1 MITWPKI
8 HLGRSS
14 DEGGEELSTQP
25 SERVCGCVAAMADM
39 NRRKGGVRSQQ
50 SYMQASQQQ
59 QFSAYQQ
66 QMQAQAQAQPQQSP
80 YQYQQYQKQ
89 QQQKAPG
96 FHPSR
101 TGGYRSASTTAR
113 PGAQKPMPGAKMG
126 IKSGMTVEDLKRLT
140 QKRMQQ
146 SAAGNPATPKT
157 SAAEG
162 FSSARPATPKINMAV
177 VNATST
183 PAAVATPPVIP
194 KTGMSVQE
202 LKQLT
207 ALRVASQNVPVHASE
222 VTGLVSKAVLSNAAK
237 SHYRD
242 SLRSSL
248 TPGSTPKRSH
258 HTRSSSS
265 TQFGSAQYGGFGNQS
280 SDLSRSHGP
289 SDLSRSHGP
298 LSSGT
303 SGDVIPVRGHRSRS
317 RSSQLPNVDT
327 SVDNMPMRYSYTGG
341 QTPEDYFS
349 SYDFG
354 GGNSTSSQETDP
366 GRGSL
371 DDGTTSGRNS
381 LLQFPEDSFPP
392 PPPMDESGGF
402 VSTALPSWSPPPTR
416 TKKLNASASSGATF
430 YNQQTS
436 YYNIASKDEAAPSN
450 DAAAGAGQSLDQNAD
465 LAPPPGLTRRP
476 SMTVPWQ
483 VAEAVLNT
491 PQTNTGRKKL
501 LDTGAENSS
510 SGLNSSAA
518 EAAAQLTGLSLQPST
533 RSRGTSGAQ
542 SPSPPSSGML
552 SSSPSS
558 SSGMPQSGGAASAA
572 RRGSFGNA
580 AEFFKFRRRSKSR
593 LELARDLSFG
603 DNGELGGYPSYGT
616 AGAMP
621 GIAERHGDAEDGFH
635 DDSASDASSSSSAN
649 DESSSQDYT
658 DEDVVQVT
666 GGYDDTTEISGSF
679 VSFYNA
685 ARQQQG
691 GLSALSIPPPPPPPP
706 MTDEDDDASTT
717 SSSKGN
723 GLPMMSPNGARL
735 RKVAEL
741 ARRGSLSSEDK
752 TRAKDEIIQS
762 SLGIGASNAAR
773 LLATKKE
780 DRGDRVPAT
789 APSVTAPP
797 GFPGVPRTTPKA
809 SGKKMLAPGSGIVR
823 SSTAERLVAS
833 STSAGAA
840 AAAAALGASTVSS
853 GSSAASQAAEG
864 GANNTLEERLA
875 AAAQR
880 VADCVG
886 KGDMTGF
893 QQAMDELDWLR
904 NEASKLMRG

>member
-1 MITWPKI
+1 
-8 HLGRSS
+8 
-14 DEGGEELSTQP
+14 
-25 SERVCGCVAAMADM
+25 MADM

-50 SYMQASQQQ
+50 SFMQQAAATSQQ
-59 QFSAYQQ
+59 QFSPYQQ
-66 QMQAQAQAQPQQSP
+66 QLQAQAQAQAQAQNP

-89 QQQKAPG
+89 QQQQQQQQSKAPG
-96 FHPSR
+96 FHPNRS
-101 TGGYRSASTTAR
+101 GGYRNASSAAAR
-113 PGAQKPMPGAKMG
+113 PQKPSMSGAKMG

-146 SAAGNPATPKT
+146 SSTTANPATPKT
-157 SAAEG
+157 SAPPEG
-162 FSSARPATPKINMAV
+162 FSSSRPATPKINMAV

-237 SHYRD
+237 SHYCD
-242 SLRSSL
+242 SLRGSL
-248 TPGSTPKRSH
+248 TPGNTPKRAH

-289 SDLSRSHGP
+289 LNSG
-298 LSSGT
+298 SSGE
-303 SGDVIPVRGHRSRS
+303 VIPVRGHRSRS
-317 RSSQLPNVDT
+317 RSSQLPNADT
-327 SVDNMPMRYSYTGG
+327 SGDNMPMRYSYTGG

-354 GGNSTSSQETDP
+354 GDNSTSSQETDP

-371 DDGTTSGRNS
+371 DDGATSSRNS
-381 LLQFPEDSFPP
+381 LLQFPDDSFPP

-416 TKKLNASASSGATF
+416 TKKLSASSSSGATF

-436 YYNIASKDEAAPSN
+436 YYNIASKDESTSNAAAP
-450 DAAAGAGQSLDQNAD
+450 GASQAQDQNAV

-491 PQTNTGRKKL
+491 PQTNIGRKKL
-501 LDTGAENSS
+501 LDSDLENST

-518 EAAAQLTGLSLQPST
+518 EAAAQLTGLSLQPSS
-533 RSRGTSGAQ
+533 RSRGNSGAQ
-542 SPSPPSSGML
+542 PPPPPPSSSGTL
-552 SSSPSS
+552 SSSPSTS
-558 SSGMPQSGGAASAA
+558 GGMPLSGGAAA

-621 GIAERHGDAEDGFH
+621 GIAERHGDAEDGAH
-635 DDSASDASSSSSAN
+635 DDSVSDASSSTSAN

-666 GGYDDTTEISGSF
+666 GGYDDKTEISGSF

-706 MTDEDDDASTT
+706 MGDDDDDASAT
-717 SSSKGN
+717 SSTKGN

-762 SLGIGASNAAR
+762 SLGIGANNAAR

-823 SSTAERLVAS
+823 STSS

-840 AAAAALGASTVSS
+840 AAAMALGASSQKTEAA
-853 GSSAASQAAEG
+853 GSSS
-864 GANNTLEERLA
+864 LEERLA
-875 AAAQR
+875 SAAQR

-904 NEASKLMRG
+904 NEANKLMRG

>member
-1 MITWPKI
+1 
-8 HLGRSS
+8 
-14 DEGGEELSTQP
+14 
-25 SERVCGCVAAMADM
+25 
-39 NRRKGGVRSQQ
+39 
-50 SYMQASQQQ
+50 
-59 QFSAYQQ
+59 
-66 QMQAQAQAQPQQSP
+66 
-80 YQYQQYQKQ
+80 
-89 QQQKAPG
+89 
-96 FHPSR
+96 
-101 TGGYRSASTTAR
+101 
-113 PGAQKPMPGAKMG
+113 
-126 IKSGMTVEDLKRLT
+126 
-140 QKRMQQ
+140 MQQ
-146 SAAGNPATPKT
+146 SAAAAGNPATPKT
-157 SAAEG
+157 AAPEG
-162 FSSARPATPKINMAV
+162 FSSSRPATPKINMAV
-177 VNATST
+177 VNATAT

-248 TPGSTPKRSH
+248 TPGSTPKRAH

-265 TQFGSAQYGGFGNQS
+265 TQFGSAQYSGFGGQA

-289 SDLSRSHGP
+289 SDLSRSLGP
-298 LSSGT
+298 LNSGS

-327 SVDNMPMRYSYTGG
+327 SDNMPMRYSYTGG

-371 DDGTTSGRNS
+371 DDGTTSSRNS
-381 LLQFPEDSFPP
+381 LLQFPEESFPP

-402 VSTALPSWSPPPTR
+402 VSTALPSWSPPPAR

-436 YYNIASKDEAAPSN
+436 YYNIASKDESSSN
-450 DAAAGAGQSLDQNAD
+450 DAVAAGTSQAQDQNAV

-501 LDTGAENSS
+501 LDSDLENST

-533 RSRGTSGAQ
+533 RSRGNSGLQ
-542 SPSPPSSGML
+542 SPPPPLSSSGTL

-558 SSGMPQSGGAASAA
+558 SGGMPLSGGAAGAA

-593 LELARDLSFG
+593 LELARDMSFG
-603 DNGELGGYPSYGT
+603 DGGELGGYPSYGT

-621 GIAERHGDAEDGFH
+621 GIAERHGDAEDGAH
-635 DDSASDASSSSSAN
+635 DDSASDASSSTSAN

-666 GGYDDTTEISGSF
+666 GGYDDNTEISGSF

-706 MTDEDDDASTT
+706 MGDDDDDASTT

-762 SLGIGASNAAR
+762 SLGIGANNAAR

-797 GFPGVPRTTPKA
+797 GFPGIPRTTPKA

-823 SSTAERLVAS
+823 SSAAAPS

-840 AAAAALGASTVSS
+840 AAAAALGASSQKADTS
-853 GSSAASQAAEG
+853 GSSS
-864 GANNTLEERLA
+864 LEERLA
-875 AAAQR
+875 AAAQK

>member
-1 MITWPKI
+1 
-8 HLGRSS
+8 
-14 DEGGEELSTQP
+14 
-25 SERVCGCVAAMADM
+25 MADM

-50 SYMQASQQQ
+50 SYMQATSQQH
-59 QFSAYQQ
+59 
-66 QMQAQAQAQPQQSP
+66 
-80 YQYQQYQKQ
+80 KV
-89 QQQKAPG
+89 PG
-96 FHPSR
+96 FHPNR
-101 TGGYRSASTTAR
+101 GGGYRSATAAR
-113 PGAQKPMPGAKMG
+113 PGAQKPSTTGAKMG

-146 SAAGNPATPKT
+146 SNPATPT
-157 SAAEG
+157 ASASEG

-183 PAAVATPPVIP
+183 PAAAATPPVVP

-207 ALRVASQNVPVHASE
+207 ALRVASQSVPVHASE
-222 VTGLVSKAVLSNAAK
+222 VTGLVSKAVLNNAAK

-242 SLRSSL
+242 NLRTSL

-265 TQFGSAQYGGFGNQS
+265 TQFGSAQYSGFGN
-280 SDLSRSHGP
+280 DLSRSHGP

-298 LSSGT
+298 LNSE
-303 SGDVIPVRGHRSRS
+303 SGDVSVRGHRSRS
-317 RSSQLPNVDT
+317 RSSQLPNVDS
-327 SVDNMPMRYSYTGG
+327 SVNDMPMRYSYTSG

-349 SYDFG
+349 AYDFG

-371 DDGTTSGRNS
+371 DDGASSSRNS
-381 LLQFPEDSFPP
+381 LLQFSEDSFPP

-416 TKKLNASASSGATF
+416 SKKLNASASSGATF

-436 YYNIASKDEAAPSN
+436 YYNIASKDEPATTSEV
-450 DAAAGAGQSLDQNAD
+450 GAGTSPAQDQNSV

-501 LDTGAENSS
+501 VDPDADTSS
-510 SGLNSSAA
+510 GGLNSSAA
-518 EAAAQLTGLSLQPST
+518 EAAAQLMGLSLQSS
-533 RSRGTSGAQ
+533 SRGRNSGI
-542 SPSPPSSGML
+542 PPPPPPSAGML
-552 SSSPSS
+552 SSSPST
-558 SSGMPQSGGAASAA
+558 SGGIPLPGGANAA

-603 DNGELGGYPSYGT
+603 DNGELAGYPSYGT

-621 GIAERHGDAEDGFH
+621 GIAERHGDAEDEIH
-635 DDSASDASSSSSAN
+635 EDSASDASVSTSAN

-658 DEDVVQVT
+658 DEDVIQVT
-666 GGYDDTTEISGSF
+666 GGYDDKAEISGSF

-685 ARQQQG
+685 SRQQQS
-691 GLSALSIPPPPPPPP
+691 GLSTLAIPPPPPPPP
-706 MTDEDDDASTT
+706 MTDDDDDAST
-717 SSSKGN
+717 SSSTKAN

-762 SLGIGASNAAR
+762 SLGIGANNAAR

-797 GFPGVPRTTPKA
+797 GFPGMPRSTPKA
-809 SGKKMLAPGSGIVR
+809 STKKMLAPGSGIVR
-823 SSTAERLVAS
+823 SSATPFGTSSGATLVAS
-833 STSAGAA
+833 N
-840 AAAAALGASTVSS
+840 VSP
-853 GSSAASQAAEG
+853 GSSNASQPRS
-864 GANNTLEERLA
+864 NNTLEERLA

-880 VADCVG
+880 VAECVG

>member
-1 MITWPKI
+1 
-8 HLGRSS
+8 
-14 DEGGEELSTQP
+14 
-25 SERVCGCVAAMADM
+25 MADM

-50 SYMQASQQQ
+50 SYMQQAAASQQQ
-59 QFSAYQQ
+59 QQFSPYQQ
-66 QMQAQAQAQPQQSP
+66 QLQAQAQAQAQQNP

-89 QQQKAPG
+89 QQQSKAPG
-96 FHPSR
+96 FHPNRS
-101 TGGYRSASTTAR
+101 GGYRSAAATAR
-113 PGAQKPMPGAKMG
+113 PGAPPTAGAKMG

-146 SAAGNPATPKT
+146 SSNPATPKAT
-157 SAAEG
+157 APEG
-162 FSSARPATPKINMAV
+162 FSSSRPATPKINMAV

-207 ALRVASQNVPVHASE
+207 AMRVASQNAPVHASE
-222 VTGLVSKAVLSNAAK
+222 VTGLVSKAVLNNAAK

-242 SLRSSL
+242 SMRSSL

-265 TQFGSAQYGGFGNQS
+265 TQFGSAQYGGFGNQT

-298 LSSGT
+298 LSSGM

-317 RSSQLPNVDT
+317 RSSQLPNVDS
-327 SVDNMPMRYSYTGG
+327 SVDNMPMRYSYTSG

-349 SYDFG
+349 TYDFGG

-366 GRGSL
+366 GRGSF
-371 DDGTTSGRNS
+371 DDAVASSRS
-381 LLQFPEDSFPP
+381 ALLQFPEDSFPP

-436 YYNIASKDEAAPSN
+436 YYNIASKDESASANDSRVAAN
-450 DAAAGAGQSLDQNAD
+450 ETQDQNAV

-483 VAEAVLNT
+483 VAESVLNT

-501 LDTGAENSS
+501 LDSDADTNSV
-510 SGLNSSAA
+510 GLNTSAA
-518 EAAAQLTGLSLQPST
+518 EAAAQLTGLSLQSST
-533 RSRGTSGAQ
+533 RSRGNSGAQ
-542 SPSPPSSGML
+542 PPASSSSVTL

-558 SSGMPQSGGAASAA
+558 SGSIPQSGGASAA

-621 GIAERHGDAEDGFH
+621 GIAERHGDAEDGIH
-635 DDSASDASSSSSAN
+635 EDSASDASSSTSAN

-666 GGYDDTTEISGSF
+666 GGYDDTAEISGSF

-685 ARQQQG
+685 SRQQQG

-706 MTDEDDDASTT
+706 MTDDEDDASTT
-717 SSSKGN
+717 SSTKGN

-762 SLGIGASNAAR
+762 SLGIGANNAAR

-789 APSVTAPP
+789 APSIIAPP
-797 GFPGVPRTTPKA
+797 GFPGMGSSVPPRTTPKA

-823 SSTAERLVAS
+823 SSTAAPS
-833 STSAGAA
+833 STSS
-840 AAAAALGASTVSS
+840 GASAAPGASP
-853 GSSAASQAAEG
+853 ASQKTAVAG
-864 GANNTLEERLA
+864 NSSLEERLA

-886 KGDMTGF
+886 KGDMAGF

>member
-1 MITWPKI
+1 
-8 HLGRSS
+8 
-14 DEGGEELSTQP
+14 
-25 SERVCGCVAAMADM
+25 MADM

-50 SYMQASQQQ
+50 SYLQQAAASPQPQP
-59 QFSAYQQ
+59 FSPYQ
-66 QMQAQAQAQPQQSP
+66 QMQQAQQNP

-89 QQQKAPG
+89 QQTKAPG
-96 FHPSR
+96 FHPNRS
-101 TGGYRSASTTAR
+101 GGYRSASTTR
-113 PGAQKPMPGAKMG
+113 PGAQKPAMSGAKMG

-146 SAAGNPATPKT
+146 TGGNPATPKT
-157 SAAEG
+157 PSSEG
-162 FSSARPATPKINMAV
+162 FSSSRPATPKINMAV

-222 VTGLVSKAVLSNAAK
+222 VTGLVSKAVLNNAAK
-237 SHYRD
+237 SHY
-242 SLRSSL
+242 RSSL

-258 HTRSSSS
+258 HTRSNSS
-265 TQFGSAQYGGFGNQS
+265 TQFGSAQYSGFGN
-280 SDLSRSHGP
+280 DLSRSHGP

-298 LSSGT
+298 LSSG
-303 SGDVIPVRGHRSRS
+303 SGDVPVRGHRSRS
-317 RSSQLPNVDT
+317 RSSQLPHGDSSMND
-327 SVDNMPMRYSYTGG
+327 MPMRYSFPSG

-354 GGNSTSSQETDP
+354 GGENSTSSQETDP

-371 DDGTTSGRNS
+371 DDGTASSRNS

-402 VSTALPSWSPPPTR
+402 VSRALPSWSPPPTR
-416 TKKLNASASSGATF
+416 SKKLNASTSSGATF

-436 YYNIASKDEAAPSN
+436 YYNIASKDDPNSVSDNTANTSQAQ
-450 DAAAGAGQSLDQNAD
+450 DH

-501 LDTGAENSS
+501 LDLDADTSS
-510 SGLNSSAA
+510 NGLNSSAA
-518 EAAAQLTGLSLQPST
+518 EAAAQLTGLSLQPS
-533 RSRGTSGAQ
+533 SRNRNSSAQ
-542 SPSPPSSGML
+542 PPPPPLSSGML
-552 SSSPSS
+552 SSSPPSFN
-558 SSGMPQSGGAASAA
+558 GMPPSGGANAA

-593 LELARDLSFG
+593 LELARDMPFG
-603 DNGELGGYPSYGT
+603 DNGELGGYASYGT
-616 AGAMP
+616 AMP
-621 GIAERHGDAEDGFH
+621 GIAERHGEAEDGIH
-635 DDSASDASSSSSAN
+635 EDSVSEASSSTSAN

-658 DEDVVQVT
+658 DEDVIQVT
-666 GGYDDTTEISGSF
+666 GGYDDTAEISGSF

-685 ARQQQG
+685 SRQQQG
-691 GLSALSIPPPPPPPP
+691 GLSSLSIPPPPPPPP
-706 MTDEDDDASTT
+706 MTDDDDDASTT
-717 SSSKGN
+717 SSTKGN

-780 DRGDRVPAT
+780 DRGDRIPAT
-789 APSVTAPP
+789 APPP
-797 GFPGVPRTTPKA
+797 GFPGMPRLTPKA
-809 SGKKMLAPGSGIVR
+809 STKKMLAPGSGIVR
-823 SSTAERLVAS
+823 SIAPS

-840 AAAAALGASTVSS
+840 AAASALGASTASS
-853 GSSAASQAAEG
+853 GSSVSSQKAEAG
-864 GANNTLEERLA
+864 NNSLEERLA
-875 AAAQR
+875 AAAQK

>member
-1 MITWPKI
+1 
-8 HLGRSS
+8 
-14 DEGGEELSTQP
+14 
-25 SERVCGCVAAMADM
+25 MADM
-39 NRRKGGVRSQQ
+39 NRRKGACAHSR
-50 SYMQASQQQ
+50 ATCRRRP
-59 QFSAYQQ
+59 A
-66 QMQAQAQAQPQQSP
+66 AA
-80 YQYQQYQKQ
+80 YQQYQKQ
-89 QQQKAPG
+89 QQSKVPG
-96 FHPSR
+96 FHPNRS
-101 TGGYRSASTTAR
+101 GGYRSTTAAR
-113 PGAQKPMPGAKMG
+113 PGAQKPSLPGAKMG

-146 SAAGNPATPKT
+146 TANSNPATPKA
-157 SAAEG
+157 SAPEG
-162 FSSARPATPKINMAV
+162 FSSARPSTPKINMAV

-183 PAAVATPPVIP
+183 PAAVATPPVVP

-222 VTGLVSKAVLSNAAK
+222 VTGLVSKAVLNNAAK

-242 SLRSSL
+242 NLRSSL
-248 TPGSTPKRSH
+248 TPGNTPKRSH

-265 TQFGSAQYGGFGNQS
+265 TQFGSAQYSGFGN
-280 SDLSRSHGP
+280 DLSRSHGP

-298 LSSGT
+298 LSSGS

-317 RSSQLPNVDT
+317 RSSQLPNVDS
-327 SVDNMPMRYSYTGG
+327 SVNDMPMRYSYTGG

-349 SYDFG
+349 AYDFG

-366 GRGSL
+366 GRGSV
-371 DDGTTSGRNS
+371 DDGAIPSRNS
-381 LLQFPEDSFPP
+381 LLQFQEDSFPP

-402 VSTALPSWSPPPTR
+402 VSTALPSWSPPPAR
-416 TKKLNASASSGATF
+416 SKKLNASASSGATF

-436 YYNIASKDEAAPSN
+436 YYNIASKDEPA
-450 DAAAGAGQSLDQNAD
+450 AAAGAGTGHAQDQNAV

-501 LDTGAENSS
+501 VDSDADTSS
-510 SGLNSSAA
+510 GGLNSSAA
-518 EAAAQLTGLSLQPST
+518 EAAAQRT
-533 RSRGTSGAQ
+533 A
-542 SPSPPSSGML
+542 SSSAFFGML
-552 SSSPSS
+552 SSSPSTS
-558 SSGMPQSGGAASAA
+558 GGMPLSGGANAA

-593 LELARDLSFG
+593 LELARDMSFG
-603 DNGELGGYPSYGT
+603 DNGELAGYPSYGT

-621 GIAERHGDAEDGFH
+621 GIAERHGDAEDEIH
-635 DDSASDASSSSSAN
+635 EDSASEASASTSAN

-666 GGYDDTTEISGSF
+666 GGYDDTAEISGSF

-685 ARQQQG
+685 ARQQQS
-691 GLSALSIPPPPPPPP
+691 GLSTLAIPPPPPPPP
-706 MTDEDDDASTT
+706 MADDDDDASTT
-717 SSSKGN
+717 SSTKGN

-773 LLATKKE
+773 LLATKNE

-797 GFPGVPRTTPKA
+797 GFPGMPRSTPKA
-809 SGKKMLAPGSGIVR
+809 STKKMLAPGSGIVR
-823 SSTAERLVAS
+823 SSTAAP
-833 STSAGAA
+833 
-840 AAAAALGASTVSS
+840 SS
-853 GSSAASQAAEG
+853 GATSQKVGTGSNSS
-864 GANNTLEERLA
+864 LEERLA

-880 VADCVG
+880 VAECVG

-904 NEASKLMRG
+904 NEASNLMRG

>member
-1 MITWPKI
+1 
-8 HLGRSS
+8 
-14 DEGGEELSTQP
+14 
-25 SERVCGCVAAMADM
+25 
-39 NRRKGGVRSQQ
+39 
-50 SYMQASQQQ
+50 
-59 QFSAYQQ
+59 
-66 QMQAQAQAQPQQSP
+66 
-80 YQYQQYQKQ
+80 
-89 QQQKAPG
+89 
-96 FHPSR
+96 
-101 TGGYRSASTTAR
+101 
-113 PGAQKPMPGAKMG
+113 MG

-146 SAAGNPATPKT
+146 TANSNPATPKA
-157 SAAEG
+157 SVPEG
-162 FSSARPATPKINMAV
+162 FSSARPSTPKINMAV

-183 PAAVATPPVIP
+183 PASVATPPVVP

-222 VTGLVSKAVLSNAAK
+222 VTGLVSKAVLNNAAK

-242 SLRSSL
+242 NLRSSL
-248 TPGSTPKRSH
+248 TPGNTPKRSH

-265 TQFGSAQYGGFGNQS
+265 TQFGSAQYSGFGN
-280 SDLSRSHGP
+280 DLSRSHGP

-298 LSSGT
+298 LSSGS

-317 RSSQLPNVDT
+317 RSSQLPNVDS
-327 SVDNMPMRYSYTGG
+327 SVNDMPMRYSYTGG

-349 SYDFG
+349 AYDFG

-366 GRGSL
+366 GRGSV
-371 DDGTTSGRNS
+371 DDGAIPSRNS
-381 LLQFPEDSFPP
+381 LLQFQEDSFPP

-402 VSTALPSWSPPPTR
+402 VSTALPSWSPPPAR
-416 TKKLNASASSGATF
+416 SKKLNASASSGATF

-436 YYNIASKDEAAPSN
+436 YYNIASKDEPA
-450 DAAAGAGQSLDQNAD
+450 AAAGAGTGHAQDQNAG

-501 LDTGAENSS
+501 VDSDADTSS
-510 SGLNSSAA
+510 GGLNSSAA
-518 EAAAQLTGLSLQPST
+518 EAAAQLTGLSLQSST
-533 RSRGTSGAQ
+533 RSRVNTGA
-542 SPSPPSSGML
+542 PPPPPPSSGML
-552 SSSPSS
+552 SSSPSTS
-558 SSGMPQSGGAASAA
+558 GGMPLSGGANAA

-593 LELARDLSFG
+593 LELARDMSFG
-603 DNGELGGYPSYGT
+603 DNGELAGYPSYGT

-621 GIAERHGDAEDGFH
+621 GIAERHGDAEDEIH
-635 DDSASDASSSSSAN
+635 EDSASEASASTSAN

-666 GGYDDTTEISGSF
+666 GGYDDTAEISGSF

-685 ARQQQG
+685 ARQQQS
-691 GLSALSIPPPPPPPP
+691 GLSTLAIPPPPPPPP
-706 MTDEDDDASTT
+706 MADDDDDASTT
-717 SSSKGN
+717 SSTKGN

-773 LLATKKE
+773 LLATKNE

-797 GFPGVPRTTPKA
+797 GFPGMPRSTPKA
-809 SGKKMLAPGSGIVR
+809 STKKMLAPGSGIVR
-823 SSTAERLVAS
+823 SSTAAP
-833 STSAGAA
+833 
-840 AAAAALGASTVSS
+840 SS
-853 GSSAASQAAEG
+853 GATSQKVGTGSNSS
-864 GANNTLEERLA
+864 LEERLA

-880 VADCVG
+880 VAECVG

-904 NEASKLMRG
+904 NEASNLMRG

>member
-1 MITWPKI
+1 
-8 HLGRSS
+8 
-14 DEGGEELSTQP
+14 
-25 SERVCGCVAAMADM
+25 MADM

-50 SYMQASQQQ
+50 SYMQQQTAAQQQ
-59 QFSAYQQ
+59 QQQQYSAYQQ
-66 QMQAQAQAQPQQSP
+66 QMAQAQQNP

-89 QQQKAPG
+89 QQQQQQQTKAPG
-96 FHPSR
+96 FHPNRS
-101 TGGYRSASTTAR
+101 GGYRSAATVAR
-113 PGAQKPMPGAKMG
+113 PGGAQKPSMPGAKMG

-146 SAAGNPATPKT
+146 SGGNPATPKT
-157 SAAEG
+157 AAPEG
-162 FSSARPATPKINMAV
+162 FSSSRPATPKINMAV

-183 PAAVATPPVIP
+183 PAAVATPPVVP

-207 ALRVASQNVPVHASE
+207 ALRMASQNAPVHASE
-222 VTGLVSKAVLSNAAK
+222 VTGLVSKAVLNNAAK

-258 HTRSSSS
+258 HTRSNSS
-265 TQFGSAQYGGFGNQS
+265 TQFGSAQYSGFGN
-280 SDLSRSHGP
+280 DLSRSHGP

-298 LSSGT
+298 LSSGA
-303 SGDVIPVRGHRSRS
+303 SGEVIPVRGHRSRS
-317 RSSQLPNVDT
+317 RSSQLPNVD
-327 SVDNMPMRYSYTGG
+327 SSANDMPMRYSYSSG

-354 GGNSTSSQETDP
+354 GNGNSNSSQETDP

-371 DDGTTSGRNS
+371 DDGANSSRNS
-381 LLQFPEDSFPP
+381 LLQFAEDSFPP
-392 PPPMDESGGF
+392 PPPMDENGSF
-402 VSTALPSWSPPPTR
+402 VSTALPSWSPPPAR

-436 YYNIASKDEAAPSN
+436 YYNIASKDESTS
-450 DAAAGAGQSLDQNAD
+450 AGDVGTGSSQAQDQNAV

-501 LDTGAENSS
+501 VDSDAETSS
-510 SGLNSSAA
+510 GGLNSSAA
-518 EAAAQLTGLSLQPST
+518 AAAAQLTGLSLQPSS
-533 RSRGTSGAQ
+533 RSRGNTGTQ
-542 SPSPPSSGML
+542 IPPPPPSSSGML
-552 SSSPSS
+552 SSSPPN
-558 SSGMPQSGGAASAA
+558 SSGMPLSGGANAA

-603 DNGELGGYPSYGT
+603 DNNELGGYASYGT
-616 AGAMP
+616 SGTMP
-621 GIAERHGDAEDGFH
+621 GIAERHGDAEDGILE
-635 DDSASDASSSSSAN
+635 DSTSDVSSSTSAN

-666 GGYDDTTEISGSF
+666 GGYDDTAEISGSF

-685 ARQQQG
+685 ARQQQS
-691 GLSALSIPPPPPPPP
+691 GLSTLSIPPPPPPPP
-706 MTDEDDDASTT
+706 MGDDDDDASTT
-717 SSSKGN
+717 SSTKGN

-762 SLGIGASNAAR
+762 SLGLGASNAAR

-797 GFPGVPRTTPKA
+797 GFHGVPRLTPKA
-809 SGKKMLAPGSGIVR
+809 STKKMLAPGSGIVR
-823 SSTAERLVAS
+823 ST
-833 STSAGAA
+833 TTGTPT
-840 AAAAALGASTVSS
+840 AALGASTVSS
-853 GSSAASQAAEG
+853 GSSSASHRLEAG
-864 GANNTLEERLA
+864 SNNTLEERLA
-875 AAAQR
+875 AAAQK

-904 NEASKLMRG
+904 NEASQLMHG

>member
-1 MITWPKI
+1 
-8 HLGRSS
+8 
-14 DEGGEELSTQP
+14 
-25 SERVCGCVAAMADM
+25 MADM

-50 SYMQASQQQ
+50 SYMQQQAAASQQPQ

-66 QMQAQAQAQPQQSP
+66 QVQAQAQAQAQQNP

-89 QQQKAPG
+89 QQQQQSKASG
-96 FHPSR
+96 FHPNRS
-101 TGGYRSASTTAR
+101 GGYRSS
-113 PGAQKPMPGAKMG
+113 AQKPFMSGAKMG

-146 SAAGNPATPKT
+146 TSASNPATPK
-157 SAAEG
+157 AAAPEG

-183 PAAVATPPVIP
+183 PATVATPPVVP

-222 VTGLVSKAVLSNAAK
+222 VTGLVSKAVLNNAAK

-248 TPGSTPKRSH
+248 TPGSTPKRAH

-265 TQFGSAQYGGFGNQS
+265 TQFGSAQYSGFGN
-280 SDLSRSHGP
+280 DLSRSHGP
-289 SDLSRSHGP
+289 GDLSRSHGP
-298 LSSGT
+298 LSSSS

-317 RSSQLPNVDT
+317 RSSQLPNAES
-327 SVDNMPMRYSYTGG
+327 SVHDMPMRYSYTSG

-349 SYDFG
+349 SYDFGG

-371 DDGTTSGRNS
+371 DDGASSSRNA
-381 LLQFPEDSFPP
+381 LLQFSEDSFPP

-402 VSTALPSWSPPPTR
+402 VSTALPSWSPPPAR

-436 YYNIASKDEAAPSN
+436 YYNIASKEESVSAGDSG
-450 DAAAGAGQSLDQNAD
+450 AGASQAQDQNAV

-491 PQTNTGRKKL
+491 PQTTSGRKKL
-501 LDTGAENSS
+501 VDPDADTSS
-510 SGLNSSAA
+510 GGLNSSAA
-518 EAAAQLTGLSLQPST
+518 EAAAQLTGLSLQSST
-533 RSRGTSGAQ
+533 RSRGNSGAQ
-542 SPSPPSSGML
+542 PPPP
-552 SSSPSS
+552 PSS
-558 SSGMPQSGGAASAA
+558 SSGTLSSSPPSSSGMPLPGGANAA

-593 LELARDLSFG
+593 LELARDMSFG

-635 DDSASDASSSSSAN
+635 ENSASDASSSTSAN

-666 GGYDDTTEISGSF
+666 GGYDDTAEISGSF

-691 GLSALSIPPPPPPPP
+691 GLSVLSIPPPPPPPP
-706 MTDEDDDASTT
+706 MADEDDDASTT
-717 SSSKGN
+717 SSTKGN

-762 SLGIGASNAAR
+762 SLGIGANHAAR

-797 GFPGVPRTTPKA
+797 GFHGIPRLTPKA
-809 SGKKMLAPGSGIVR
+809 SAKKMLAPGSGIVR
-823 SSTAERLVAS
+823 SSTAAPS
-833 STSAGAA
+833 STSAGA
-840 AAAAALGASTVSS
+840 SS
-853 GSSAASQAAEG
+853 GSSAPSQKAAAG
-864 GANNTLEERLA
+864 GNSTLEERLA

>member
-1 MITWPKI
+1 
-8 HLGRSS
+8 
-14 DEGGEELSTQP
+14 
-25 SERVCGCVAAMADM
+25 
-39 NRRKGGVRSQQ
+39 
-50 SYMQASQQQ
+50 
-59 QFSAYQQ
+59 
-66 QMQAQAQAQPQQSP
+66 
-80 YQYQQYQKQ
+80 
-89 QQQKAPG
+89 
-96 FHPSR
+96 
-101 TGGYRSASTTAR
+101 
-113 PGAQKPMPGAKMG
+113 
-126 IKSGMTVEDLKRLT
+126 
-140 QKRMQQ
+140 MQQ
-146 SAAGNPATPKT
+146 SAAAANPATSKT
-157 SAAEG
+157 AVPDG

-207 ALRVASQNVPVHASE
+207 ALRVASQKVPVHASE

-242 SLRSSL
+242 SLRSTL
-248 TPGSTPKRSH
+248 TPGSTPTRAH
-258 HTRSSSS
+258 HTRSNSN
-265 TQFGSAQYGGFGNQS
+265 TQFGSAQYGGFGSQAS
-280 SDLSRSHGP
+280 ELSRSHGP

-298 LSSGT
+298 LSSGS

-317 RSSQLPNVDT
+317 RSSQLPNMD
-327 SVDNMPMRYSYTGG
+327 SSANNMPMRYSYTSG

-366 GRGSL
+366 GRGRL
-371 DDGTTSGRNS
+371 DDGVTSSRNS

-392 PPPMDESGGF
+392 PPPMDETGSF

-436 YYNIASKDEAAPSN
+436 YYNIASKDESISGE
-450 DAAAGAGQSLDQNAD
+450 AAAGASQAQDQNAV

-501 LDTGAENSS
+501 LESDLETSS

-518 EAAAQLTGLSLQPST
+518 EAAAQLTGLSLQSSA
-533 RSRGTSGAQ
+533 RSLGNSGAQ
-542 SPSPPSSGML
+542 PPPPPSSSGTL

-558 SSGMPQSGGAASAA
+558 SGGMPLSGGAAA

-593 LELARDLSFG
+593 LELARDMSFG
-603 DNGELGGYPSYGT
+603 DNGDMGGYPSYGT

-621 GIAERHGDAEDGFH
+621 GIAERRGDAEDGIH
-635 DDSASDASSSSSAN
+635 DDSASDASSSTSAN

-666 GGYDDTTEISGSF
+666 GGYDDNTEISGSF

-706 MTDEDDDASTT
+706 MGDDDDDASTT
-717 SSSKGN
+717 SSTKGN

-762 SLGIGASNAAR
+762 SLGIGANNAAR

-789 APSVTAPP
+789 APSVMAPP

-823 SSTAERLVAS
+823 SSTAAPS
-833 STSAGAA
+833 STSAGAS
-840 AAAAALGASTVSS
+840 AAAAALGANSQKADV
-853 GSSAASQAAEG
+853 GSNS
-864 GANNTLEERLA
+864 LEERLA
-875 AAAQR
+875 AAAQK

-886 KGDMTGF
+886 KGDMIGF

-904 NEASKLMRG
+904 NEANKLMHG

>member
-1 MITWPKI
+1 
-8 HLGRSS
+8 
-14 DEGGEELSTQP
+14 
-25 SERVCGCVAAMADM
+25 MADM
-39 NRRKGGVRSQQ
+39 NRRKGGN
-50 SYMQASQQQ
+50 
-59 QFSAYQQ
+59 
-66 QMQAQAQAQPQQSP
+66 P

-89 QQQKAPG
+89 QQSKVPG
-96 FHPSR
+96 FHPNRS
-101 TGGYRSASTTAR
+101 GGYRSTTAAR
-113 PGAQKPMPGAKMG
+113 PGAQKPSLPGAKMG

-146 SAAGNPATPKT
+146 TANSNPATPKA
-157 SAAEG
+157 SAPEG
-162 FSSARPATPKINMAV
+162 FSSARPSTPKINMAV

-183 PAAVATPPVIP
+183 PAAVATPPVVP

-222 VTGLVSKAVLSNAAK
+222 VTGLVSKAVLNNAAK

-242 SLRSSL
+242 NLRSSL
-248 TPGSTPKRSH
+248 TPGNTPKRSH

-265 TQFGSAQYGGFGNQS
+265 TQFGSAQYSGFGN
-280 SDLSRSHGP
+280 DLSRSHGP

-298 LSSGT
+298 LSSGS

-317 RSSQLPNVDT
+317 RSSQLPNVDS
-327 SVDNMPMRYSYTGG
+327 SVNDMPMRYSYTGG

-349 SYDFG
+349 AYDFG

-366 GRGSL
+366 GRGSV
-371 DDGTTSGRNS
+371 DDGAIPSRNS
-381 LLQFPEDSFPP
+381 LLQFQEDSFPP

-402 VSTALPSWSPPPTR
+402 VSTALPSWSPPPAR
-416 TKKLNASASSGATF
+416 SKKLNASASSGATF

-436 YYNIASKDEAAPSN
+436 YYNIASKDEPA
-450 DAAAGAGQSLDQNAD
+450 AAAGAGTGHAQDQNAV

-501 LDTGAENSS
+501 VDSDADTSS
-510 SGLNSSAA
+510 GGLNSSAA
-518 EAAAQLTGLSLQPST
+518 EAAAQLTGLSLQSST
-533 RSRGTSGAQ
+533 RSRVNTGA
-542 SPSPPSSGML
+542 PPPPPPSSGML
-552 SSSPSS
+552 SSSPSTS
-558 SSGMPQSGGAASAA
+558 GGMPLSGGANAA

-593 LELARDLSFG
+593 LELARDMSFG
-603 DNGELGGYPSYGT
+603 DNGELAGYPSYGT

-621 GIAERHGDAEDGFH
+621 GIAERHA
-635 DDSASDASSSSSAN
+635 SASTSAN

-666 GGYDDTTEISGSF
+666 GGYDDTAEISGSF

-685 ARQQQG
+685 ARQQQS
-691 GLSALSIPPPPPPPP
+691 GLSTLAIPPPPPPPP
-706 MTDEDDDASTT
+706 MADDDDDASTT
-717 SSSKGN
+717 SSTKGN

-773 LLATKKE
+773 LLATKNE

-797 GFPGVPRTTPKA
+797 GFPGLD
-809 SGKKMLAPGSGIVR
+809 KKMLAPGSGIVR
-823 SSTAERLVAS
+823 SSTAAP
-833 STSAGAA
+833 
-840 AAAAALGASTVSS
+840 SS
-853 GSSAASQAAEG
+853 GATSQKVGTGSNSS
-864 GANNTLEERLA
+864 LEERLA

-880 VADCVG
+880 VAECVG

-904 NEASKLMRG
+904 NEASNLMRG